1 MSADRN
7 QSTRDKLM
15 RAHNGDMSAREEL
28 VEENMALVRYLVK
41 RFIGRGVDSEDLFQ
55 YGCMGLLKAIDR
67 FDPDYEVQF
76 STYAVP
82 VILGEIKKL
91 FRDGGIVKVTRSIKE
106 LSLKVNYARDT
117 LQKKLG
123 QEPTLKEIAAELDVP
138 IEEIARAVSAA
149 TPPMSL
155 TAVFEEEDGQSE
167 FDIPIESA
175 EEELTN
181 MMGLKYAISDLDSEE
196 KKIIY
201 MRFFKN
207 MTQAATAQQMGKTQ
221 VQISRKERKIIQK
234 MRKKF
239 ME

>member
-1 MSADRN
+1 MSVNLKEKDI
-7 QSTRDKLM
+7 Q
-15 RAHNGDMSAREEL
+15 REKFIEQNLGL
-28 VEENMALVRYLVK
+28 VHSCANRFRGKGIEYEEMYAAGCVGLVK
-41 RFIGRGVDSEDLFQ
+41 AYDAFDTRRG
-55 YGCMGLLKAIDR
+55 
-67 FDPDYEVQF
+67 VQF

-196 KKIIY
+196 KKI
-201 MRFFKN
+201 
-207 MTQAATAQQMGKTQ
+207 
-221 VQISRKERKIIQK
+221 KIIQK

>member
-1 MSADRN
+1 MSVSLKAEEKEK
-7 QSTRDKLM
+7 RDKFIENNLGLVHSCAN
-15 RAHNGDMSAREEL
+15 RFRGKGIEYEEMYAAGCVGL
-28 VEENMALVRYLVK
+28 IKAYDAFDN
-41 RFIGRGVDSEDLFQ
+41 GRGV
-55 YGCMGLLKAIDR
+55 R
-67 FDPDYEVQF
+67 F

-91 FRDGGIVKVTRSIKE
+91 FRDGGMIKVTRSVKE
-106 LSLKVNYARDT
+106 LSLKVNYARDM

-123 QEPTLKEIAAELDVP
+123 REPTLKQIAAELGVSDEDVS
-138 IEEIARAVSAA
+138 RAVSAA

-155 TAVFEEEDGQSE
+155 TAAFEDEDGQTE

-181 MMGLKYAISDLDSEE
+181 LMGLKYAVRDLDSEE
-196 KKIIY
+196 KQIIY
-201 MRFFKN
+201 LRFFKN
-207 MTQAATAQQMGKTQ
+207 QTQSATRAALGKTQ
-221 VQISRKERKIIQK
+221 VQISRKERKIILK

>member
-1 MSADRN
+1 MSVSLKTMEN
-7 QSTRDKLM
+7 STRDEFIENNLGLVHSCANRFRGK
-15 RAHNGDMSAREEL
+15 GIEYEEMYAAGCL
-28 VEENMALVRYLVK
+28 GLIKAYDA
-41 RFIGRGVDSEDLFQ
+41 FDTSRG
-55 YGCMGLLKAIDR
+55 
-67 FDPDYEVQF
+67 VQF

-91 FRDGGIVKVTRSIKE
+91 FRDGGMVKVTRSIKE
-106 LSLKVNYARDT
+106 LSLKINYARDI

-123 QEPTLKEIAAELDVP
+123 QEPTLKEIADELKVSVEDVSQ
-138 IEEIARAVSAA
+138 AVSAS

-155 TAVFEEEDGQSE
+155 TAAYEDDDGQSE

-175 EEELTN
+175 EESLTN
-181 MMGLKYAISDLDSEE
+181 IMGLKYAISDLDSDE

-201 MRFFKN
+201 LRFFRNK
-207 MTQAATAQQMGKTQ
+207 TQTVTAQILGKTQ

-234 MRKKF
+234 LRKRF

>member
-1 MSADRN
+1 MSVGLKEQKDL
-7 QSTRDKLM
+7 Q
-15 RAHNGDMSAREEL
+15 REKFIEQNLGL
-28 VEENMALVRYLVK
+28 VHSCANRFRGKGIEYEEMYAAGCVGLIKAYDA
-41 RFIGRGVDSEDLFQ
+41 FDTERG
-55 YGCMGLLKAIDR
+55 
-67 FDPDYEVQF
+67 VQF

-106 LSLKVNYARDT
+106 LSLKINYTRDI

-123 QEPTLKEIAAELDVP
+123 QEPTLKEIASELGVP
-138 IEEIARAVSAA
+138 VEEIAQAVSAA

-155 TAVFEEEDGQSE
+155 TAAFEDEDGQSE

-181 MMGLKYAISDLDSEE
+181 MMGLKYAIKDLDEEE

-201 MRFFKN
+201 RRFFKN
-207 MTQAATAQQMGKTQ
+207 KTQSVTAQIMGKTQ
-221 VQISRKERKIIQK
+221 VQISRKERKIILK

>member
-1 MSADRN
+1 MSLNLKEKDL
-7 QSTRDKLM
+7 Q
-15 RAHNGDMSAREEL
+15 REKFIEQNLGL
-28 VEENMALVRYLVK
+28 VHSCANRFRGKGIEYEEMYAAGCVGLVK
-41 RFIGRGVDSEDLFQ
+41 AYDAFDTRRG
-55 YGCMGLLKAIDR
+55 
-67 FDPDYEVQF
+67 VQF

-91 FRDGGIVKVTRSIKE
+91 FRDGGMVKVTRSIKE

-123 QEPTLKEIAAELDVP
+123 QEPTLREIASELNVP
-138 IEEIARAVSAA
+138 VEEIARAVSAA

-155 TAVFEEEDGQSE
+155 TAAFEDEDGQSE

-201 MRFFKN
+201 LRFFKN
-207 MTQAATAQQMGKTQ
+207 MTQAATAQQLGKTQ

-234 MRKKF
+234 MRKRF

>member
-1 MSADRN
+1 MSVGLKEQKDL
-7 QSTRDKLM
+7 Q
-15 RAHNGDMSAREEL
+15 REKFIEQNLGL
-28 VEENMALVRYLVK
+28 VHSCANRFRGKGIEYEEMYAAGCVGLIKAYDA
-41 RFIGRGVDSEDLFQ
+41 FDTERG
-55 YGCMGLLKAIDR
+55 
-67 FDPDYEVQF
+67 VQF

-106 LSLKVNYARDT
+106 LSLKINYTRDI

-123 QEPTLKEIAAELDVP
+123 QEPTLKEIASELGVP
-138 IEEIARAVSAA
+138 VEEIAQAVSAA

-155 TAVFEEEDGQSE
+155 TAAFEDEDGQSE

-181 MMGLKYAISDLDSEE
+181 MMGLKYAIKDLDEEE

-201 MRFFKN
+201 LRFFKN
-207 MTQAATAQQMGKTQ
+207 KTQSVTAQIMGKTQ
-221 VQISRKERKIIQK
+221 VQISRKERKIILK